1 MLALDELPLV
11 LQQKWLMEIGYTE
24 ADELTKLGRDDHS
37 YLYRFVFREVPVK
50 TKILNE
56 SMAAVGQ
63 DDSIRS
69 RSRITLKTAHLADE
83 NLSVI
88 PVALYKN
95 ALTLESLDL
104 SRNTLLDLPEDFF
117 EMLRILR
124 ILVLKEMCLYA
135 LPPAIFQLQRLTH
148 LNLSQNHLTSAAI
161 RHLSRLPRLTNLDL
175 SCNQLG
181 DLPDSLAAL
190 KDLCF
195 LNLSTNRLAAFPSVL
210 FEFKN
215 LKDLCLSFNA
225 ITVVPDE
232 IDSIPALKTLILT
245 GNSITHISP
254 NLGNLKY
261 LRLLDIRGNLVQ
273 DCSGV
278 AQLTGLNELRAD
290 YNNISNL
297 SVQSW
302 KFMAMLQLGHNGL
315 TSVTFSQ
322 ALLHCKVV
330 NLASCKLAGL
340 PADFFSFLPNVHTI
354 ILDDNQLTR
363 LPESTSSAS
372 WLEVLSAANN
382 CLNCLDL
389 QFGRLNNLKRLDL
402 HGNNLRSLPEDIWQ
416 SPSLQVLNLTSN
428 FLNAGL
434 PDAPLS
440 FDALPLSQSLL
451 ELHMAD
457 NGMDSDALMALSPL
471 HSLTILNLS
480 LNKIVDCEEHLNRM
494 SRLIELYLSDN
505 DLTALP
511 DDFDRFFSSLKILHL
526 NGNRFMTLSA
536 DLCRLSALEVL
547 DVSGNNLK
555 YNISN
560 WSFDWN
566 WAWNVELK
574 WLNLS
579 DNPKLEIRADRQPA
593 QVASAVPNHG
603 KSLYDFRNLVKLR
616 FLNVAHVNIAEA
628 SIPPQTTSLCVR
640 REWHADTVP
649 CVGLAQFFGRLGG
662 SASSACDTFEVV
674 AKRFLNQDNNHV
686 FGIFG
691 GRGESLVSL
700 HLFDTFL
707 YDLETEFGRAR
718 SDEDE
723 DEDLGSV
730 LRRAFLNC
738 NRRLSSQ
745 PTQIRSGSTGT
756 VVYLQED
763 TLWIA
768 NVGDTMAVLSREGKA
783 DVLSTRHHP
792 WSRAEVARIRELG
805 GFVSSSG
812 LVAGELDIT
821 RAFGYFHL
829 LPFVNANPSIRSLR
843 LTERDEFIIVAT
855 SELWRFVSY
864 QMAVDLV
871 RQFQRDLTIGAYKL
885 RDLAIA
891 YGAARN
897 ISVMVFDLR
906 GQCSLTPTSAVS
918 GSGSGNGGGGG
929 GGSSRRESLGPLLSA
944 SSPAMK
950 KTPKH
955 QETRRMMEEIDPPTG
970 EVTIVF
976 TDIRDSTTLWEMY
989 PAPMRAALRMHDSI
1003 MRRSLRRIGGYE
1015 VKNDGDSFMASFA
1028 SVQTALKWCCSV
1040 QQELLEADWPQEI
1053 VDSPIAP
1060 TIYDPK
1066 NPDRPLFRGLS
1077 VRMGLHVGQPFCEI
1091 HSVTER
1097 MDYTGPMVNFAARV
1111 GSAPAGGQVFVTPQV
1126 IQQYAQLPLSGKD
1139 DIGPVVIFD
1148 MGMMRFKG
1156 VEKPERLF
1164 AIYPAALAS
1173 RHAIIQQCEG
1183 EPFSL
1188 EDLTR

>member
-1 MLALDELPLV
+1 MLAFDELPLV
-11 LQQKWLMEIGYTE
+11 SQYNWLKEIGYTD
-24 ADELTKLGRDDHS
+24 ADELMKLGRDDHS
-37 YLYRFVFREVPVK
+37 YLFRFVFREVPVK

-56 SMAAVGQ
+56 SMAAIGQQ

-124 ILVLKEMCLYA
+124 ILVLKEMSLYA
-135 LPPAIFQLQRLTH
+135 VPPAIFQLQRLTH
-148 LNLSQNHLTSAAI
+148 LNLSQNHLNSAAI
-161 RHLSRLPRLTNLDL
+161 KHLARLPRLTNLDL
-175 SCNQLG
+175 SCNQLE
-181 DLPDSLAAL
+181 DLPESLVAL

-195 LNLSTNRLAAFPSVL
+195 LNLSTNQLTFFPPVL
-210 FEFKN
+210 FDFKN

-225 ITVVPDE
+225 ITTVPDA
-232 IDSIPALKTLILT
+232 IDSLALLKTLILT
-245 GNSITHISP
+245 GNSISHISSH
-254 NLGNLKY
+254 LGNLKQ
-261 LRLLDIRGNLVQ
+261 LRLLDIRGNLIH

-278 AQLTGLNELRAD
+278 AQLSSLNELRAD
-290 YNNISNL
+290 FNNISNL
-297 SVQSW
+297 SHLSW
-302 KFMAMLQLGHNGL
+302 KFMAMLQLEHNGL

-322 ALLHCKVV
+322 SLLHCKVV
-330 NLASCKLAGL
+330 NLAACKLAGL
-340 PADFFSFLPNVHTI
+340 PEDFFNYLPNVHTV
-354 ILDDNQLTR
+354 ILDENQLTR
-363 LPESTSSAS
+363 LPESTSSAA

-382 CLNCLDL
+382 TLNSVDL
-389 QFGRLNNLKRLDL
+389 QFSRLNNLKRLDL
-402 HGNNLRSLPEDIWQ
+402 HGNNLGTVPEDIWQ
-416 SPSLQVLNLTSN
+416 SASLQVLNLSSN

-434 PDAPLS
+434 PDVPLS

-457 NGMDSDALMALSPL
+457 NGMDSDALMSLSPL

-494 SRLIELYLSDN
+494 TRLLELYLSDN

-511 DDFDRFFSSLKILHL
+511 DDFDRYFSALKILHL

-536 DLCRLSALEVL
+536 DLCRLAALEVF

-579 DNPKLEIRADRQPA
+579 DNHKLEIRPDRQAAQPA
-593 QVASAVPNHG
+593 SFALQSHG

-616 FLNVAHVNIAEA
+616 FLNVARVNIAEA
-628 SIPPQTTSLCVR
+628 SIPAQTTSLRVR
-640 REWHADTVP
+640 RDWHADSTP
-649 CVGLAQFFGRLGG
+649 CVGLAQFFGRPSG
-662 SASSACDTFEVV
+662 SNTFSSCDTFEVI
-674 AKRFLNQDNNHV
+674 AKRFLNQENHHV
-686 FGIFG
+686 FGIFS

-707 YDLETEFGRAR
+707 YDLETEIGRQR
-718 SDEDE
+718 GEEDFS
-723 DEDLGSV
+723 SV

-738 NRRLSSQ
+738 NRRLSAQ
-745 PTQIRSGSTGT
+745 PTQIRSGSTAT
-756 VVYLQED
+756 VIYLQEA

-768 NVGDTMAVLSREGKA
+768 NVGDTMAILSREGKA
-783 DVLSTRHHP
+783 EVLSTRHHP
-792 WSRAEVARIRELG
+792 CSRAEVARIRGLG

-821 RAFGYFHL
+821 RAFGFFHL
-829 LPFVNANPSIRSLR
+829 LPFVNANPSIRCLQLS
-843 LTERDEFIIVAT
+843 ERDEFVIVAT
-855 SELWRFVSY
+855 SQLWRFVSH
-864 QMAVDLV
+864 QTAVDLV
-871 RQFQRDLTIGAYKL
+871 RQFQRDLTLGAYKL
-885 RDLAIA
+885 RDLAIS
-891 YGAARN
+891 YGATAN
-897 ISVMVFDLR
+897 ISVMVIDLR
-906 GQCSLTPTSAVS
+906 NQSCSVPVS
-918 GSGSGNGGGGG
+918 PGSN
-929 GGSSRRESLGPLLSA
+929 SSRRESLIPQSATSSA
-944 SSPAMK
+944 SSSLTSK
-950 KTPKH
+950 KTAKN
-955 QETRRMMEEIDPPTG
+955 QEIRRMEEIKPPIG

-1003 MRRSLRRIGGYE
+1003 MRHSLRRIGGYE
-1015 VKNDGDSFMASFA
+1015 VKNDGDSFMASFP
-1028 SVQTALKWCCSV
+1028 SVQAALKWCCLV
-1040 QQELLEADWPQEI
+1040 QQELLDADWPQEI

-1060 TIYDPK
+1060 TVMDPN
-1066 NPDRPLFRGLS
+1066 NPSRPLFRGLS
-1077 VRMGLHVGQPFCEI
+1077 VRMGLHVGEPFCEI

-1126 IQQYAQLPLSGKD
+1126 IQQYAHLSQNGKD
-1139 DIGPVVIFD
+1139 DIGSVLVYD

-1164 AIYPAALAS
+1164 AVYPEALAG
-1173 RHAIIQQCEG
+1173 RHAIIQQTVI

-1188 EDLTR
+1188 ENL